1 MEQEI
6 PNRRRSRSEVTPQIE
21 DGGLFKH
28 ELQDVSV
35 DLNPVFGRNSR
46 GDLLIKGIARPE
58 KEVEVVFAGR
68 RLPDAADL
76 HERVKQLGLARGP
89 RARFQVSIRGNWR
102 LRFAPDESGWGVK
115 SYQLLAAQWAYFD
128 DEGEPVLCGCLPV
141 PIQNHIM
148 DRARAAQAVQLA
160 QAKAMAAVR
169 DLQGQNGESA
179 M

>member
-6 PNRRRSRSEVTPQIE
+6 PNRRRARSQVTPQIE

-35 DLNPVFGRNSR
+35 DLTLVFDRNSR
-46 GDLLIKGIARPE
+46 GDLLIKGVARPD

-76 HERVKQLGLARGP
+76 YNRVQQLGLARGP

-102 LRFAPDESGWGVK
+102 LRFAPDDSGWGVK

-128 DEGEPVLCGCLPV
+128 DEGETIMCGCPPV
-141 PIQNHIM
+141 PRQNHLL
-148 DRARAAQAVQLA
+148 DRARAARAVQLA
-160 QAKAMAAVR
+160 QADAIAQAR
-169 DLQGQNGESA
+169 G
-179 M
+179 